1 MVSFIDIK
9 VVFDS
14 VDKEILIRSM
24 RKRRLREDLVVRC
37 EKILEET
44 VRKE

>member
-24 RKRRLREDLVVRC
+24 RKRGLKEGLVVRC